1 MKMEKNTI
9 DQLFKEKLGN
19 FEKNPPVGLLGQ
31 INEQVVFR
39 SKVRRLNH
47 IKTFIGIAA
56 ALLIALLAGWYS
68 TEQNQFSDN
77 KIPSPIDQ
85 IVSPGNPVSSKQA
98 SVLPAYENQ
107 LLADHQK
114 KADLNTS
121 NQARKT
127 LNVSLPKNKVSVSSV
142 SSKNA
147 LALQTLDKDQ
157 EKTTPQEIVNSSPV
171 EEKKSEPV
179 SKTRQKNAEPLYFA
193 YTDLTPNSSVRS
205 VKGVWKVKAEVSPM
219 FAPQIQGANSATKSM
234 GTVSGGM
241 IASFKLSDKISI
253 STGVRYSQMKQGTHT
268 DYTLSAKSGITY
280 LEPVEKSANISGEVV
295 LYLPSVTS
303 IVYSNGM
310 QAVASNG
317 MQTGATNVFGSD
329 VSQDFKYLEIPIQ
342 ATYKLIDNAISVG
355 LTGGISTNILIG
367 NKASIVENGITLSRG
382 NTNNLRDVLYSGSA
396 GIEFGYNL
404 GKNLVLTVEPRL
416 KQYLHSMSSNDQINF
431 KPLQM
436 GVFTGIT
443 FSFE

>member
-1 MKMEKNTI
+1 MDKNTI

-19 FEKNPPVGLLGQ
+19 FEENPPVGLLGQ
-31 INEQVVFR
+31 INEQMVFK
-39 SKVRRLNH
+39 SKVRRLNQV
-47 IKTFIGIAA
+47 KTVIGIAA
-56 ALLIALLAGWYS
+56 ALLIAVVAGWYS
-68 TEQNQFSDN
+68 TDQKQFSDN
-77 KIPSPIDQ
+77 KIPAQMNQVISPE
-85 IVSPGNPVSSKQA
+85 NTVSSKKSA
-98 SVLPAYENQ
+98 ILPVPEKQ
-107 LLADHQK
+107 LLADQSKQVVMNGSIHAK
-114 KADLNTS
+114 KSHILSLYKNKGSAASDTKTAMVPPKADKE
-121 NQARKT
+121 QGKT
-127 LNVSLPKNKVSVSSV
+127 VLQENV
-142 SSKNA
+142 NA
-147 LALQTLDKDQ
+147 TKED
-157 EKTTPQEIVNSSPV
+157 
-171 EEKKSEPV
+171 KKSEQG

-193 YTDLTPNSSVRS
+193 NSDLTPSSSSGRS
-205 VKGVWKVKAEVSPM
+205 VKGAWKVKAEVSPM
-219 FAPQIQGANSATKSM
+219 FAPQIQGANSGTKSM

-241 IASFKLSDKISI
+241 MASYKLNDKISI
-253 STGVRYSQMKQGTHT
+253 STGVRYSQIKQGTHT

-280 LEPVEKSANISGEVV
+280 LEPVEKKANISNEVV
-295 LYLPSVTS
+295 LYLPSASS

-317 MQTGATNVFGSD
+317 IQSAASNVFGSD

-367 NKASIVENGITLSRG
+367 NKASIVENGILLSKG

-396 GIEFGYNL
+396 GIEFGYSL

-436 GVFTGIT
+436 GVFTGL
-443 FSFE
+443 

>member
-19 FEKNPPVGLLGQ
+19 FETNPPVGLLEQ
-31 INEQVVFR
+31 INDQMVFK
-39 SKVRRLNH
+39 SKVRRLNQV
-47 IKTFIGIAA
+47 KTVIGIAA
-56 ALLIALLAGWYS
+56 ALLIAVVTGWYS

-77 KIPSPIDQ
+77 KIPSQ
-85 IVSPGNPVSSKQA
+85 INQVISPENPVSSKTTA
-98 SVLPAYENQ
+98 IVPAPEKQ
-107 LLADHQK
+107 LIADQRTK
-114 KADLNTS
+114 GEMKAGNRGLKS
-121 NQARKT
+121 HI
-127 LNVSLPKNKVSVSSV
+127 VSSPKNKVSIASD
-142 SSKNA
+142 SKITIVP
-147 LALQTLDKDQ
+147 QTAEKDMGN
-157 EKTTPQEIVNSSPV
+157 TTPQENAVANTR
-171 EEKKSEPV
+171 EDKKSEQGT
-179 SKTRQKNAEPLYFA
+179 KTRQKNAEPLYFA
-193 YTDLTPNSSVRS
+193 NSDQISSPSSDRS
-205 VKGVWKVKAEVSPM
+205 VKGIWKVKAEVSPM
-219 FAPQIQGANSATKSM
+219 FAPQIQGANSGTKSV

-241 IASFKLSDKISI
+241 MASYKLNDRISI
-253 STGVRYSQMKQGTHT
+253 STGVRYSQLKQGTHT

-295 LYLPSVTS
+295 LYLPSVSS

-310 QAVASNG
+310 QAVAANG
-317 MQTGATNVFGSD
+317 IQSATTNAFGSD

-342 ATYKLIDNAISVG
+342 ATYKLIDNNISVG

-367 NKASIVENGITLSRG
+367 NKASIIENGILLSKG

-396 GIEFGYNL
+396 GIEFGYSL
-404 GKNLVLTVEPRL
+404 GKNLVLTIEPRM

-436 GVFTGIT
+436 GVFTGLT